1 MAIKQNSKNS
11 IIGASKDALFYL
23 YLLLSAGVLIFILW
37 PTLAILKES
46 IFFNGSFSFEHYR
59 NLFTTNRSLL
69 KNSLFVGFW
78 TTIIALFIGLCCAL
92 YVTHTSFKGKKLV
105 LMVLLLTLISPPF
118 VSSLAYIMLF
128 GRRGLI
134 TWKILKLHWNPY
146 GAHGIIMMESIGLA
160 TIAAFLIIAVLKGI
174 DRSLEQASLDLGASK
189 WSTLWHITLPLAR
202 PGIVT
207 AALIVF
213 IRSLSDFGTPMF
225 IGGNYNVLATQ
236 AYMTAIG
243 TYNLPKASA
252 ISTLLVIPAFIV
264 FLIYRKIMAGT
275 PLFSKKTTA
284 TTHEECSL
292 PSWVSTTI
300 WIVTWSF
307 ILFEL
312 LKYTTIFSGALVKT
326 WGVNFSFTLHHIQ
339 TLKLAK
345 LGSLLRSIKYATVSA
360 LAAGI
365 MGIALAWFLG
375 RKKGPF
381 THAID
386 FIADLPFILPG
397 PFFGIAYLLA
407 FNWMPEA
414 VLGTGFLIVTNCVYR
429 QLTLGVKSGI
439 SVLAQI
445 NPELEDAVRDQG
457 GKGLHVFKDVIIP
470 LLKPAFLVSFVN
482 TFTFTM
488 TTIGGIIFLITPYT
502 KVATAE
508 MFDAIQQG
516 DIGVSSVMASVII
529 LVVMIVNV
537 SFSWFFLRK
546 KSISVHK
553 TEESYVPSIK
563 AAQ

>member
-1 MAIKQNSKNS
+1 MAARQNSKDS
-11 IIGASKDALFYL
+11 FGGASKGAPFYI
-23 YLLLSAGVLIFILW
+23 YLLMAASVLIFILW
-37 PTLAILKES
+37 PTVCILK
-46 IFFNGSFSFEHYR
+46 GSVYFDGAFSLEHYR
-59 NLFTTNRSLL
+59 NLLVINRTLL
-69 KNSLFVGFW
+69 KNSLVVGFW
-78 TTIIALFIGLCCAL
+78 TTILALFIGVCCAL
-92 YVTHTSFKGKKLV
+92 YITHTSFKAKKALV
-105 LMVLLLTLISPPF
+105 MVLLLTMISPPF

-134 TWKILKLHWNPY
+134 TWKLLGLHWSPY
-146 GAHGIIMMESIGLA
+146 GPHGIIMMESIELA
-160 TIAAFLIIAVLKGI
+160 TIAAFLIIAVLRGI
-174 DRSLEQASLDLGASK
+174 DRSLEQASLDLGGSK
-189 WSTLWHITLPLAR
+189 WNTLCHVTLPLAR

-243 TYNLPKASA
+243 IYNLPKASA
-252 ISTLLVIPAFIV
+252 ISTLLVIPAFVI
-264 FLIYRKIMAGT
+264 FLIYRKMMTKT
-275 PLFSKKTTA
+275 PLFSKRVTGADTQG
-284 TTHEECSL
+284 SRL
-292 PSWVSTTI
+292 PSWANAVIFT
-300 WIVTWSF
+300 VTWSF

-312 LKYTTIFSGALVKT
+312 LKYGTIFCGAIVKT
-326 WGVNFSFTLHHIQ
+326 WGVNFSLTLHHLQ

-345 LGSLLRSIKYATVSA
+345 LHCLLRSIKYAT
-360 LAAGI
+360 LAAFTAGI
-365 MGIALAWFLG
+365 MGTALAWFLG
-375 RKKGPF
+375 RQKGPL
-381 THAID
+381 TRTID

-414 VLGTGFLIVTNCVYR
+414 LLGSGFLIVVNCVYR
-429 QLTLGVKSGI
+429 QLTLGIKSGI
-439 SVLAQI
+439 SVLSQV

-457 GKGLHVFKDVIIP
+457 GKGLDVFKDIIMP
-470 LLKPAFLVSFVN
+470 SLKPAFLVSFIN

-488 TTIGGIIFLITPYT
+488 TTVGGIIFLVTPYT

-508 MFDAIQQG
+508 MFDAIQNG

-537 SFSWFFLRK
+537 GFSWFFLRK
-546 KSISVHK
+546 KTTDPQK
-553 TEESYVPSIK
+553 TEESYVPSIE